1 MRRQVGG
8 AGDLGLVHP
17 GRRREAPV
25 AVHEHADADALGA
38 RAVDPL
44 HLLIADGDR
53 LRVLAHDPCIGV
65 IGSRPAGGLDRPTR
79 KLQHRSRAPCCE
91 EGPTERP
98 NRRKGTRAR
107 GTPAPRPS
115 GVVRTGDARH
125 PNWGLRARRKRGT
138 MLVKRFTK
146 YRNTA
151 KVASVGGTAETG
163 CSPELEVVAMPAA
176 VFTRTRF
183 ETDESFTTAQEL
195 GLDFT
200 REPFGLEE
208 FRMGMDLE
216 LVHGTCDLVTDVTH
230 NDPVLTGKLVLAH
243 LRKRADFYTRLV
255 ECSETCPIGV
265 GGGIVGDW
273 TFALAM

>member
-1 MRRQVGG
+1 M
-8 AGDLGLVHP
+8 
-17 GRRREAPV
+17 
-25 AVHEHADADALGA
+25 
-38 RAVDPL
+38 
-44 HLLIADGDR
+44 
-53 LRVLAHDPCIGV
+53 
-65 IGSRPAGGLDRPTR
+65 
-79 KLQHRSRAPCCE
+79 
-91 EGPTERP
+91 
-98 NRRKGTRAR
+98 
-107 GTPAPRPS
+107 
-115 GVVRTGDARH
+115 
-125 PNWGLRARRKRGT
+125 
-138 MLVKRFTK
+138 KRFTK

-273 TFALAM
+273 TFALAMNGQEVERSVPFTEFEQECDKLFEFSLDEAEITAATMGIDFSLEDFEGEDLRRAMNVELEHGCCHPETNITHCDPILTAKLALAHLRERPDFYKHLEDVEGHLPR